1 MMNKFTMTSVLTSNM
16 GLLYVILLLFV
27 GTVGYFT
34 LHGLDKNMTCTE
46 TTRTSE
52 IYR

>member
-1 MMNKFTMTSVLTSNM
+1 
-16 GLLYVILLLFV
+16 
-27 GTVGYFT
+27 
-34 LHGLDKNMTCTE
+34 MTCTE

>member
-1 MMNKFTMTSVLTSNM
+1 M
-16 GLLYVILLLFV
+16 GWI
-27 GTVGYFT
+27 
-34 LHGLDKNMTCTE
+34 KNMTCTE

>member
-1 MMNKFTMTSVLTSNM
+1 
-16 GLLYVILLLFV
+16 
-27 GTVGYFT
+27 
-34 LHGLDKNMTCTE
+34 LDKNTTCTE